1 MYLFGRRASSPI
13 DIQPLANHMKIRRFG
28 FPAIV
33 MVVLLS
39 LGVELGGCS
48 TVAITGRKQL
58 NLIPDGEML
67 SMSSQEYNGF
77 LKENK
82 VSTDAAMTAKV
93 RNVGLRIQTA
103 VEQYFREKGMSSD
116 LKGYA
121 WEFNLVQNDEL
132 NAWCMPGGKVVFYT
146 GILPVCKDETGIAVV
161 MGHEV
166 AHAVAKHGAERM
178 SEGLLAQMGGMA
190 LSAALQSKPEQT
202 QQLWMA
208 AFGLGAQYGVMLPH
222 SRNQESEAD
231 HLGLIFMSMAG
242 FDPGGAVSF
251 WERMSA
257 KSGGGKPPEFMSTHP
272 SDQTRIN
279 DIKAL
284 LPEAMKYYQPTK

>member
-1 MYLFGRRASSPI
+1 
-13 DIQPLANHMKIRRFG
+13 MKIKG
-28 FPAIV
+28 FSLLAVIL
-33 MVVLLS
+33 VLLAGIVLQLS
-39 LGVELGGCS
+39 GCS

-58 NLIPDGEML
+58 NLIPDGELL
-67 SMSSQEYNGF
+67 SMSSREYTGF
-77 LKENK
+77 LKDNK
-82 VSTDAAMTAKV
+82 LSSDSAASRRVTQ
-93 RNVGLRIQTA
+93 VGLRIQTA
-103 VEQYFREKGMSSD
+103 VEQYFRELGMASE
-116 LKGYA
+116 LNGYA
-121 WEFNLVQNDEL
+121 WEFNLVQSDEL

-178 SEGLLAQMGGMA
+178 SEGLLAQMGGVA
-190 LSAALQSKPEQT
+190 LSAALQSKPDQT
-202 QQLWMA
+202 QQLWMT
-208 AFGLGAQYGVMLPH
+208 AFGLGAQYGLLLPH

-242 FDPGGAVSF
+242 YDPGGAVPF

-272 SDQTRIN
+272 SDETRIN